1 MLCCKRSI
9 QMQFEDLTPQ
19 EQRFILLWNEG
30 RSLKDIAS
38 EIEVDV
44 STLFRWRQ
52 KPNIQLVMNNLSQER
67 YQDSFHKDSIIMDK
81 VRTKVVQEMENISL
95 KDLVWLYQTMTK
107 HQQAKAGPFARN
119 EQELMLQQQ
128 SQSIMGSQVEDWIQ
142 DSIEKMFNEVMF
154 PEEE

>member
-1 MLCCKRSI
+1 MT
-9 QMQFEDLTPQ
+9 FDVLTPK
-19 EQRFILLWNEG
+19 EQQFVLLWNEG
-30 RSLKDIAS
+30 WSLKDIAS
-38 EIEVDV
+38 EIAVDV

-52 KPNIQLVMNNLSQER
+52 KPHIQLVMSNLSQER

-107 HQQAKAGPFARN
+107 QQQAKAGPFARN

-142 DSIEKMFNEVMF
+142 GSIEKMFNEVMF

>member
-1 MLCCKRSI
+1 MT
-9 QMQFEDLTPQ
+9 FEELTPN
-19 EQRFILLWNEG
+19 EQRFVLLWNEG
-30 RSLKDIAS
+30 WSLKDIAK

-52 KPNIQLVMNNLSQER
+52 KSNIQLVMSNLSQER

-107 HQQAKAGPFARN
+107 QQQAKAGPFARN

-128 SQSIMGSQVEDWIQ
+128 SHSIMGSQVEDWIQ
-142 DSIEKMFNEVMF
+142 SSIEKMFNEVMF

>member
-1 MLCCKRSI
+1 MT
-9 QMQFEDLTPQ
+9 FDVLTPK
-19 EQRFILLWNEG
+19 EQQFVLLWNEG
-30 RSLKDIAS
+30 WSLKDIAN
-38 EIEVDV
+38 EIAVDV

-52 KPNIQLVMNNLSQER
+52 KPHIQLVMSNLSQER

-81 VRTKVVQEMENISL
+81 VQTKVVQEMENISL

-107 HQQAKAGPFARN
+107 HQQAKVGPFARN

>member
-1 MLCCKRSI
+1 MT
-9 QMQFEDLTPQ
+9 FDVLTPK
-19 EQRFILLWNEG
+19 EQQFVLLWNEG
-30 RSLKDIAS
+30 WSLKDIAT
-38 EIEVDV
+38 EIAVDV

-52 KPNIQLVMNNLSQER
+52 KPHIQLVMSNLSQER

-81 VRTKVVQEMENISL
+81 VRTKVAEEIENISL

-107 HQQAKAGPFARN
+107 HQQSKAGPFARN

-128 SQSIMGSQVEDWIQ
+128 AQSIMGSQVENWIQ

>member
-1 MLCCKRSI
+1 MT
-9 QMQFEDLTPQ
+9 FDELTPN
-19 EQRFILLWNEG
+19 EQRFVLLWNEG
-30 RSLKDIAS
+30 WSLKDIAK

-52 KPNIQLVMNNLSQER
+52 KSNIQLVMSNLSQER

-81 VRTKVVQEMENISL
+81 VRTKVVQEMESISL
-95 KDLVWLYQTMTK
+95 KDLVWLYQSMTK

-128 SQSIMGSQVEDWIQ
+128 SQSIMGSQVEEWIQ
-142 DSIEKMFNEVMF
+142 GSIEKMFNDVMF

>member
-1 MLCCKRSI
+1 MK
-9 QMQFEDLTPQ
+9 FDELTPK
-19 EQRFILLWNEG
+19 EQRFVLLWNEG
-30 RSLKDIAS
+30 LSLKDIATG
-38 EIEVDV
+38 IEVDV

-52 KPNIQLVMNNLSQER
+52 KSNIQLVMSNLSQER

-119 EQELMLQQQ
+119 EQELLLQQQ
-128 SQSIMGSQVEDWIQ
+128 SQSIMGSQVEEWIQ

>member
-1 MLCCKRSI
+1 MT
-9 QMQFEDLTPQ
+9 FETLTPK

-30 RSLKDIAS
+30 WSLKDIAS
-38 EIEVDV
+38 EIGVDV

-52 KPNIQLVMNNLSQER
+52 KSTIQLVMSSLSQER
-67 YQDSFHKDSIIMDK
+67 YEDSFHKDSIIMDK
-81 VRTKVVQEMENISL
+81 VRTKVVEEMENISL

-107 HQQAKAGPFARN
+107 HQQSKTGPFARN
-119 EQELMLQQQ
+119 EQELLLQQQ

-142 DSIEKMFNEVMF
+142 SNIEQMFNDTMF

>member
-1 MLCCKRSI
+1 
-9 QMQFEDLTPQ
+9 MQFEDLTPQ

-38 EIEVDV
+38 KIEVDV

-107 HQQAKAGPFARN
+107 NQQAKAGPFARN
-119 EQELMLQQQ
+119 EQELHVQNNI
-128 SQSIMGSQVEDWIQ
+128 QSIIGPYVDKHTQENM
-142 DSIEKMFNEVMF
+142 EKLFNDVMF
-154 PEEE
+154 PEEQ

>member
-1 MLCCKRSI
+1 MT
-9 QMQFEDLTPQ
+9 FDVLTPK
-19 EQRFILLWNEG
+19 EQQFVLLWNEG
-30 RSLKDIAS
+30 WSLKDIAT
-38 EIEVDV
+38 EIAVNV

-52 KPNIQLVMNNLSQER
+52 KPHIQLVMSNLSQER

-119 EQELMLQQQ
+119 EQELVVQNNV
-128 SQSIMGSQVEDWIQ
+128 QSIIGPYIDKKTQENL
-142 DSIEKMFNEVMF
+142 EKLFTDVMF

>member
-1 MLCCKRSI
+1 
-9 QMQFEDLTPQ
+9 
-19 EQRFILLWNEG
+19 
-30 RSLKDIAS
+30 
-38 EIEVDV
+38 
-44 STLFRWRQ
+44 
-52 KPNIQLVMNNLSQER
+52 
-67 YQDSFHKDSIIMDK
+67 MDK

-107 HQQAKAGPFARN
+107 YQQAKAGPFARN

>member
-1 MLCCKRSI
+1 MT
-9 QMQFEDLTPQ
+9 FDELTPN
-19 EQRFILLWNEG
+19 EQRFVLLWNEG
-30 RSLKDIAS
+30 WSLKDIAK

-52 KPNIQLVMNNLSQER
+52 KSNIQLVMSNLSQER

-81 VRTKVVQEMENISL
+81 VRTKLVQEMANISL

-142 DSIEKMFNEVMF
+142 SSIEKMFNEVMF
-154 PEEE
+154 KEEE

>member
-1 MLCCKRSI
+1 MT
-9 QMQFEDLTPQ
+9 FEELTPK
-19 EQRFILLWNEG
+19 EQRFVLLWNEG
-30 RSLKDIAS
+30 WSLKDIAK

-52 KPNIQLVMNNLSQER
+52 KSNIQLVMSNLSQER

-107 HQQAKAGPFARN
+107 QQQAKAGPFARN

-142 DSIEKMFNEVMF
+142 SSIEKMFNEVMF

>member
-1 MLCCKRSI
+1 MT
-9 QMQFEDLTPQ
+9 FDELTPN
-19 EQRFILLWNEG
+19 EQRFVLLWNEG
-30 RSLKDIAS
+30 WSLKDIAK

-52 KPNIQLVMNNLSQER
+52 KSNIQLVMSNLSQER

-81 VRTKVVQEMENISL
+81 VRTKVVQEMESISL
-95 KDLVWLYQTMTK
+95 KDLVWLYQSMTK

-119 EQELMLQQQ
+119 EQELLLQQQ
-128 SQSIMGSQVEDWIQ
+128 SQSIMGSQVEEWIQ
-142 DSIEKMFNEVMF
+142 GSIEKMFNDVMF

>member
-1 MLCCKRSI
+1 MT
-9 QMQFEDLTPQ
+9 FEELTPN
-19 EQRFILLWNEG
+19 EQRFVLLWNEG
-30 RSLKDIAS
+30 WPLKDIAK

-52 KPNIQLVMNNLSQER
+52 KSNIQLVMSNLSQER

-142 DSIEKMFNEVMF
+142 SSIEKMFNEVMF
-154 PEEE
+154 KEEE

>member
-1 MLCCKRSI
+1 MTFDVLAPKE
-9 QMQFEDLTPQ
+9 QQFV
-19 EQRFILLWNEG
+19 LLWNEG
-30 RSLKDIAS
+30 WSLKDIAT
-38 EIEVDV
+38 EIAVDV

-52 KPNIQLVMNNLSQER
+52 KPHIQLVMSNLSQER

-107 HQQAKAGPFARN
+107 YQQAKAGPFARN

-128 SQSIMGSQVEDWIQ
+128 SQSIMGSQVEDWVQ

>member
-1 MLCCKRSI
+1 MK
-9 QMQFEDLTPQ
+9 FEELTPK
-19 EQRFILLWNEG
+19 EQRFVLLWNEG
-30 RSLKDIAS
+30 WSLKDIAK

-52 KPNIQLVMNNLSQER
+52 KSNIQLVMSNLSQER

-107 HQQAKAGPFARN
+107 QQQAKAGPFARN

-142 DSIEKMFNEVMF
+142 SSIEKMFNDVMF

>member
-1 MLCCKRSI
+1 MT
-9 QMQFEDLTPQ
+9 FDELTPN
-19 EQRFILLWNEG
+19 EQRFVLLWNEG
-30 RSLKDIAS
+30 WSLKDIAK

-52 KPNIQLVMNNLSQER
+52 KSNIQLVMSNLSQER

-81 VRTKVVQEMENISL
+81 VRTKVVQEMESISL
-95 KDLVWLYQTMTK
+95 KDLVWLYQSMTK

-119 EQELMLQQQ
+119 EQELLLQQQ
-128 SQSIMGSQVEDWIQ
+128 SQSIMGSQVEEWIQ
-142 DSIEKMFNEVMF
+142 GSIEKMFNEVMF

>member
-1 MLCCKRSI
+1 
-9 QMQFEDLTPQ
+9 MQFEDLTPQ

-107 HQQAKAGPFARN
+107 NQQAKAGPFARN
-119 EQELMLQQQ
+119 
-128 SQSIMGSQVEDWIQ
+128 
-142 DSIEKMFNEVMF
+142 
-154 PEEE
+154 

>member
-1 MLCCKRSI
+1 MT
-9 QMQFEDLTPQ
+9 FEELTPN
-19 EQRFILLWNEG
+19 EQRFVLLWNEG
-30 RSLKDIAS
+30 WPLKDIAK

-52 KPNIQLVMNNLSQER
+52 KSNIQLVMSNLSQER

-142 DSIEKMFNEVMF
+142 GSIEKMFNDVMF

>member
-1 MLCCKRSI
+1 MT
-9 QMQFEDLTPQ
+9 FDELTPN
-19 EQRFILLWNEG
+19 EQRFVLLWNEG
-30 RSLKDIAS
+30 WSLKDIAK

-44 STLFRWRQ
+44 SSLFRWRQ
-52 KPNIQLVMNNLSQER
+52 KSNIQLVMSNLSQER

-81 VRTKVVQEMENISL
+81 VRTKVVQEMESISL
-95 KDLVWLYQTMTK
+95 KDLVWLYQSMTK

-142 DSIEKMFNEVMF
+142 SSIEKMFNEVMF
-154 PEEE
+154 KEEE

>member
-1 MLCCKRSI
+1 MT
-9 QMQFEDLTPQ
+9 FEELTPN
-19 EQRFILLWNEG
+19 EQRFVLLWNEG
-30 RSLKDIAS
+30 WSLKDIAK

-52 KPNIQLVMNNLSQER
+52 KSNIQLVMSNLSQER

-107 HQQAKAGPFARN
+107 QQQAKAGPFARN

-142 DSIEKMFNEVMF
+142 GSIEKMFNEVMF

>member
-1 MLCCKRSI
+1 MT
-9 QMQFEDLTPQ
+9 FDELTPN

-30 RSLKDIAS
+30 WSLKDIAK

-52 KPNIQLVMNNLSQER
+52 KSNIQLVMSNLSQER

-81 VRTKVVQEMENISL
+81 VRTKVVQEMESISL
-95 KDLVWLYQTMTK
+95 KDLVWLYQSMTK

-119 EQELMLQQQ
+119 EQELLLQQQ
-128 SQSIMGSQVEDWIQ
+128 SQSIMGSQVEEWIQ
-142 DSIEKMFNEVMF
+142 GSIEKMFNDVMF

>member
-1 MLCCKRSI
+1 MT
-9 QMQFEDLTPQ
+9 FEELTPN
-19 EQRFILLWNEG
+19 EQRFVLLWNEG
-30 RSLKDIAS
+30 WSLKDIAK

-52 KPNIQLVMNNLSQER
+52 KSNIQLVMSNLSQER

-107 HQQAKAGPFARN
+107 QQQAKAGPFARN

-142 DSIEKMFNEVMF
+142 SSIEKMFNEVMF